1 MCESKKRENDQDRI
15 ERRGFR
21 NKHDSRVFVEPFDFF
36 HVFSGLDFSKLSLD
50 KILDRFEN
58 DNGEDKN

>member
-1 MCESKKRENDQDRI
+1 MCQRQKRENDQARI

-21 NKHDSRVFVEPFDFF
+21 NKHDSRIFVEPFDFF